1 MSVFKQWSGV
11 AGNVPKL
18 FGLQACKWF
27 LLYMPIIALFYMENG
42 LTVGQIML
50 LQSIYS
56 FTVALAEIPSGYF
69 ADGIGRRNSLITG
82 MMLNLVGVMLLSQA
96 TGFFSIAISA
106 IVIGLGSSFISG
118 TNAALLYDSLVQIKQ
133 SDAYLKYQGRLYS
146 AGTFAEAAAAIIGG
160 WLAHFAGYRSTVYG
174 QILIAVIGIG
184 MAWSLVEVVSEKEKP
199 KRGWANILS
208 ILDYAMLKNS
218 RLRWLIVLSAVVG
231 SATLTA
237 AWFAQPFLADQLFS
251 DGVIGLIWS
260 ALNLT
265 VAIISFE
272 TYRIYTVLK
281 NRQIAIMLVIGIA
294 LGFSGVGL
302 FYSHWSLGFIFLIY
316 IMRGVASPVLL
327 DFVNKVTPSEMRATV
342 LSVRGL
348 IIRVVFSIV
357 APFLGWW
364 TDVYSIQQAFLLAGI
379 IFLLM
384 GSAVILVLWKRFDA

>member
-1 MSVFKQWSGV
+1 MSVFKNWSGV

-27 LLYMPIIALFYMENG
+27 LLYMPIIALFLMENG
-42 LTVGQIML
+42 LSVGQIML
-50 LQSIYS
+50 VQSIYS
-56 FTVALAEIPSGYF
+56 FTIALAEVPSGYY
-69 ADGIGRRNSLITG
+69 ADSLGRRNSLVLG
-82 MMLNLVGVMLLSQA
+82 MLLNLVGVIFLGQSTNFLTFTAS
-96 TGFFSIAISA
+96 S

-146 AGTFAEAAAAIIGG
+146 AGTFAEATAAVFGG
-160 WLAHFAGYRSTVYG
+160 WIAQYYGYRSTVYG
-174 QILIAVIGIG
+174 QILLAIIGVWI
-184 MAWSLVEVVSEKEKP
+184 AWSLVEVSAEKENP
-199 KRGWANILS
+199 KRGWANIVH
-208 ILDYAMLKNS
+208 ILDYAILQNA
-218 RLRWLIVLSAVVG
+218 RLRWLIVLSAVMG

-237 AWFAQPFLADQLFS
+237 AWFAQPFLADMLFS
-251 DGVIGLIWS
+251 DSVIGLIWS

-272 TYRIYTVLK
+272 TYRIYNVLK
-281 NRQIAIMLVIGIA
+281 NRQIAILLVLGIFT
-294 LGFSGVGL
+294 GFAGVGL

-316 IMRGVASPVLL
+316 VMRGIASPVLL
-327 DFVNKVTPSEMRATV
+327 DFVNKATPSDMRATV

-348 IIRVVFSIV
+348 IIRLVFSVV

-364 TDVYSIQQAFLLAGI
+364 CDVYSIQQAFLLAGV

-384 GSAVILVLWKRFDA
+384 GLGTILALWRRF